1 MIDAALFPPHW
12 LTETDDSALIWPCPF
27 SRPEDV
33 WATVRFVAMRE
44 DGETAFDE
52 LGLVMREPTDNGSHL
67 VIDEDGVTMHLT
79 QEDKALMAGRPVVFA
94 LTVVAAGQVDEA
106 GGQLILSDW
115 AVAPHKG
122 TA

>member
-12 LTETDDSALIWPCPF
+12 LTETDDSALWWFCPF
-27 SRPEDV
+27 SRPDEV
-33 WATVRFVAMRE
+33 QASVRFVAIPE
-44 DGETAFDE
+44 DGEAPVEE
-52 LGLVMREPTDNGSHL
+52 LGLIVREPTDNGSHL
-67 VIDEDGVTMHLT
+67 IVDGEGVTMHLT
-79 QEDKALMAGRPVVFA
+79 QADKALMAGRPVVFA
-94 LTVVAAGQVDEA
+94 LTVEAAGQVDEA